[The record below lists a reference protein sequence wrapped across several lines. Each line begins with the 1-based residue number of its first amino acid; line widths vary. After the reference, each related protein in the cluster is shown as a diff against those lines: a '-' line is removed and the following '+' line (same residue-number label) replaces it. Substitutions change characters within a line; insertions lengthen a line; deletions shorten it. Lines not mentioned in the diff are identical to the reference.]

1 MERSQKLGTSVVSER
16 EMEIRQKG
24 LGKGRKGGM
33 GRGGL
38 FNIPFGS
45 FASKRAL
52 EQTKTDGVI
61 GNGIGGTPH
70 VERSDMI
77 GWIFS
82 SLAFEFRDVGRELGW
97 HGRPTNIMADRFVDQ
112 LIEIEEA

>member
-1 MERSQKLGTSVVSER
+1 M
-16 EMEIRQKG
+16 
-24 LGKGRKGGM
+24 
-33 GRGGL
+33 
-38 FNIPFGS
+38 FDIPFRS
-45 FASKRAL
+45 FVGKRAL

-82 SLAFEFRDVGRELGW
+82 SKAFELRDVGGELGW
-97 HGRPTNIMADRFVDQ
+97 HSRPTNIMADRVIDQ
-112 LIEIEEA
+112 LIEIGEAEACDVR